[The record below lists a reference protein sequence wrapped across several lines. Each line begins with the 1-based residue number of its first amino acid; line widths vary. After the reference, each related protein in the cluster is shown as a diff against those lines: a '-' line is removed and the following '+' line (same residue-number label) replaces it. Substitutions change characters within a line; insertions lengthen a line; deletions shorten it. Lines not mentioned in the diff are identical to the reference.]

1 MRLVKISIVRDDGY
15 AKSVGFLPE
24 DLIYKI
30 NGQYVETPQAVSD
43 AIAKGA
49 GIFTVVRG
57 DKFIDISVQ
66 SSSLGVV
73 LGEAVFDE
81 DEWLKGRAV
90 AGVLLS
96 TAQAIPERK
105 VVKTIGVVGAQC
117 VYGVNA
123 LADLAAGVREF
134 VGGRSQGLQKRIA
147 EARVEVCR
155 ELQIE
160 AHAVGGNAIIATSFE
175 HTEIGDKGGYMLMV
189 VGTGTAV
196 VLE

>member
-1 MRLVKISIVRDDGY
+1 MRLVKVSIVRDDGY
-15 AKSVGFLPE
+15 AKTVGFLPE

-30 NGQYVETPQAVSD
+30 NGQHVESPQIVTET
-43 AIAKGA
+43 IAKGPA
-49 GIFTVVRG
+49 NFTIVRG
-57 DKFIDISVQ
+57 DKTIDISVQ

-73 LGEAVFDE
+73 LGEAEFDE
-81 DEWLKGRAV
+81 GEWLKERAV
-90 AGVLLS
+90 ASVLLT

-117 VYGVNA
+117 VYGVSA

-134 VGGRSQGLQKRIA
+134 VGGRSQGIQKRIA

-160 AHAVGGNAIIATSFE
+160 AHAVGGNAIIAASFE
-175 HTEIGDKGGYMLMV
+175 HTEIGDKGGYMLMI

-196 VLE
+196 MVE

>member
-1 MRLVKISIVRDDGY
+1 MRLVKVSIVRDDGY
-15 AKSVGFLPE
+15 AKTVGFLPE

-30 NGQYVETPQAVSD
+30 NGQHVESPQVVTD
-43 AIAKGA
+43 ALAKGPA
-49 GIFTVVRG
+49 TFTVVRG
-57 DKFIDISVQ
+57 DKTIDISVQ

-73 LGEAVFDE
+73 LGEAEFNE
-81 DEWLKGRAV
+81 GEWLKGLAV
-90 AGVLLS
+90 ASVLLT

-155 ELQIE
+155 EMQIE
-160 AHAVGGNAIIATSFE
+160 AHAVGANAIIAISFE

-196 VLE
+196 VVE